1 MQKKMEGNPSHE
13 YYLPSAM
20 RCNLTQLASQSPPWR
35 PMEELQQVLTNC
47 LRKIGCFLFFCAHIS
62 YFSHRGF
69 ISNYGSYF
77 LTIG

>member
-35 PMEELQQVLTNC
+35 PMEELQGSTWLLAQNWMLPFLLCSYLMLFT
-47 LRKIGCFLFFCAHIS
+47 LRI
-62 YFSHRGF
+62 Y
-69 ISNYGSYF
+69 
-77 LTIG
+77 

>member
-35 PMEELQQVLTNC
+35 PMEELQGSNQ
-47 LRKIGCFLFFCAHIS
+47 LRKTGCFFCAL
-62 YFSHRGF
+62 R
-69 ISNYGSYF
+69 
-77 LTIG
+77 

>member
-35 PMEELQQVLTNC
+35 RIEELQGSNQLPAQNWMLPFLLCSYLMLLTWRIC
-47 LRKIGCFLFFCAHIS
+47 
-62 YFSHRGF
+62 
-69 ISNYGSYF
+69 
-77 LTIG
+77 